1 MTEKKKCDIINI
13 EIRKGVKEMDAWRD
27 LYEGCVQS
35 DYYMKKQIK
44 EHEKAIKKLKKG
56 IEDNKKFFEKT
67 FKLSL
72 DKCLDKSYNEY
83 NKEQEKR

>member
-1 MTEKKKCDIINI
+1 
-13 EIRKGVKEMDAWRD
+13 MDAWRD